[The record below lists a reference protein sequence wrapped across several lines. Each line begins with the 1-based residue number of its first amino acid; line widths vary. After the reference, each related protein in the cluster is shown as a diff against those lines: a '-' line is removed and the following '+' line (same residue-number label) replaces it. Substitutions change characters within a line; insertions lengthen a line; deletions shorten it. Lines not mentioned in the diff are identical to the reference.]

1 VLSTPPAFV
10 LSQDQTL
17 RKCFLQSDH
26 RSDHL
31 AFDKQAVVL
40 VISFASKKSAIINND
55 RRDKF
60 VDYLA
65 HC

>member
-1 VLSTPPAFV
+1 
-10 LSQDQTL
+10 
-17 RKCFLQSDH
+17 
-26 RSDHL
+26 
-31 AFDKQAVVL
+31 VL
-40 VISFASKKSAIINND
+40 VISIASKKSAIIKND